1 MGSIFLSHN
10 SVDKPFVRKL
20 ASDINKNGHYA
31 WVDMAE
37 IKVGDSLIG
46 KIEEGIMNC
55 DYLGVVLSTNSIKS
69 EWVTREVRVALS
81 QEICGRKVKVLP
93 ILLEK
98 VQLPLFLMDK
108 LYADFTEEDFYESSL
123 FSILSRLSENPFD
136 TGNNQNLEERK
147 KEFRKD
153 ERDCKIK
160 ETKEPVFKNIN
171 IIEKNSGI
179 VAGDNLQMHY

>member
-10 SVDKPFVRKL
+10 SADKPFVRKL

-46 KIEEGIMNC
+46 KIEEGIMKC
-55 DYLGVVLSTNSIKS
+55 DYLGVVLSANSIKS

-81 QEICGRKVKVLP
+81 QEICGKRVKVLP

-108 LYADFTEEDFYESSL
+108 RYADFTEEDYYENSL
-123 FSILSRLSENPFD
+123 FSILTCLSEGSLD
-136 TGNNQNLEERK
+136 TEGKQRNEKK
-147 KEFRKD
+147 KENNNEVKGM
-153 ERDCKIK
+153 
-160 ETKEPVFKNIN
+160 KEPAIKNLYV
-171 IIEKNSGI
+171 IEKNSGI
-179 VAGDNLQMHY
+179 VAGDNVQIHY

>member
-10 SVDKPFVRKL
+10 SADKPFVRKL

-46 KIEEGIMNC
+46 KIEEGIMKC

-93 ILLEK
+93 ILLER

-108 LYADFTEEDFYESSL
+108 RYADFTEEDYYEKSL
-123 FSILSRLSENPFD
+123 FLILARLSEGSSS
-136 TGNNQNLEERK
+136 TGEKQKIETKVE
-147 KEFRKD
+147 KD
-153 ERDCKIK
+153 NEVKGMK
-160 ETKEPVFKNIN
+160 ETTIKNLYV
-171 IIEKNSGI
+171 IEKNSGI
-179 VAGDNLQMHY
+179 VAGDNVHIHTL